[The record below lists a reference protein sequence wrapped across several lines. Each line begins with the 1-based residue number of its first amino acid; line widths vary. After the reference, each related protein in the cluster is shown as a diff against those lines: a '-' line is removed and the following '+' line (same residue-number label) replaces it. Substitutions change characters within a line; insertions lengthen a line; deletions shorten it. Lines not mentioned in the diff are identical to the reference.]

1 MMHGQKNIKK
11 FRVFV
16 KMRYN
21 IFKFRNI
28 SLSYVQVSVFRQYAL
43 LVLTRTKFNG
53 IYDIVR
59 RIIDNDTSVSFS
71 I

>member
-1 MMHGQKNIKK
+1 MHGQKNIKK

-53 IYDIVR
+53 IYYIVR